1 MFTSL
6 ADRFQEVF
14 KALSRRGKLRPADVD
29 EALSE
34 IRLALLEG
42 DVHYSVVQSIVQRVR
57 QRSLGEE
64 TSRSIN
70 PGQQVVRIM
79 HEELVRQLGE
89 PGRLSLSGPRPRTVM
104 LVGLQGSGKTT
115 TAAKLALWL
124 RDRGERVWLV
134 AADPYRPAAQE
145 QLQILGSKI
154 GVQVYSGA
162 ERTSEEACSLGA
174 AAAAEAGASV
184 IIIDTAGRSEIDPSL
199 MEELSRIGPLVNPQE
214 TLLVADS
221 MMGQQ
226 ALAVAKGFHQGVGL
240 TGIILTKLDGDARG
254 GAALS
259 MRAITGVSIKFLGVG
274 EDLKDLE
281 LFDPGRIA
289 GRILGM
295 GDLQGL
301 LEMATGEL
309 DVRHVEKQAARLV
322 SGEFNL
328 QDFRDQIQQVGR
340 IGSLGKIMNMLP
352 AGLVPKGLSLQDDQL
367 DRSMRRN
374 LAILDSMTG
383 QERRSPQVL
392 NGSRKRR
399 IAAGSGTTVQ
409 EVNQLLK
416 QFEQLRRVMKKSGK
430 RGERGLSPFP
440 F

>member
-1 MFTSL
+1 MFNALT
-6 ADRFQEVF
+6 DRFQGVF
-14 KALSRRGKLRPADVD
+14 RALSRRGKLRPSDVD
-29 EALSE
+29 EALQE
-34 IRLALLEG
+34 IRLALLDA

-57 QRSLGEE
+57 QRCLGEE

-70 PGQQVVRIM
+70 PAQQVVRIM
-79 HEELVRQLGE
+79 HEELVRLLGE
-89 PGRLSLSGPRPRTVM
+89 PGRLSLSGARPRAVM
-104 LVGLQGSGKTT
+104 LVGLHGSGKTT

-145 QLQILGSKI
+145 QLQILGSRI
-154 GVQVYSGA
+154 GVQVYLGGQG
-162 ERTSEEACSLGA
+162 TSEEACSLAMGA
-174 AAAAEAGASV
+174 AADAGASLV
-184 IIIDTAGRSEIDPSL
+184 LLDTAGRSEIDPT
-199 MEELSRIGPLVNPQE
+199 MMDELVQIRTRVKPQE
-214 TLLVADS
+214 ILLVADS

-226 ALAVAKGFHQGVGL
+226 ALAVAKGFHQGLGL
-240 TGIILTKLDGDARG
+240 TGLVLTKLDGDARG

-259 MRAITGVSIKFLGVG
+259 MRAIAGVPIKFLGVG

-281 LFDPGRIA
+281 PFDPDRIA

-301 LEMATGEL
+301 LEMATTDL
-309 DVRHVEKQAARLV
+309 DVRQVEKQAAKLV

-328 QDFRDQIQQVGR
+328 EDYHDQMTQVGR
-340 IGSLGKIMNMLP
+340 LGSLGRIVDMLP
-352 AGLVPKGLSLQDDQL
+352 AGLVPRGLNLQDEVL
-367 DRSMRRN
+367 DRQMKRS
-374 LAILDSMTG
+374 LAILDSMTRP
-383 QERRSPQVL
+383 ERRVPHVL

-416 QFEQLRRVMKKSGK
+416 QFEQLRRLMKKAGK
-430 RGERGLSPFP
+430 RGERGMSPFP